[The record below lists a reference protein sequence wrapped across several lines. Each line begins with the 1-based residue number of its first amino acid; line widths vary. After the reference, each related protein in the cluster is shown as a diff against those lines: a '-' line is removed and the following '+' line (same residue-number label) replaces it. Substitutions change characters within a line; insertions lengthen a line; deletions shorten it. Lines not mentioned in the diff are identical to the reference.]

1 MISGFSAEVDTVRG
15 DASLSHDQLTH
26 LLMDSLDLGRSYSKW
41 ASSLSEGGWHASYFY
56 WRARLGILSHRIY
69 SSLYGV
75 GGEMSWSNAQY
86 SIRQFD
92 TELQQ

>member
-15 DASLSHDQLTH
+15 DASLSHDQQTH

-75 GGEMSWSNAQY
+75 GGEMSWSNAQD